1 MKEKNYPFTPDY
13 GKMCYL
19 SDSNEKHRMEMLKI
33 MVKDSKYVCSA
44 CGRVASSK
52 EAVCSPEDI
61 KFERGFDLPAP
72 EKVYLGDRGIPDYEK
87 MCFLSD
93 SNEERRMEMLM
104 SMAKDPQ
111 YVCSA
116 CGRAASSE
124 EAVCS
129 PEKL

>member
-19 SDSNEKHRMEMLKI
+19 SDFNEKHRMEMLK
-33 MVKDSKYVCSA
+33 
-44 CGRVASSK
+44 
-52 EAVCSPEDI
+52 
-61 KFERGFDLPAP
+61 
-72 EKVYLGDRGIPDYEK
+72 
-87 MCFLSD
+87 
-93 SNEERRMEMLM
+93 
-104 SMAKDPQ
+104 SMAEDPQ